1 MKEEE
6 IMEIQNQM
14 RNSKTDMGHL
24 RSNTLQNSVDFTHK
38 RQQLNGANPNQKGA
52 APITDVR
59 VKRQSNN
66 TIQGNLIQ

>member
-38 RQQLNGANPNQKGA
+38 RSQLNGGNPN
-52 APITDVR
+52 
-59 VKRQSNN
+59 
-66 TIQGNLIQ
+66 